1 MLAGVIRTGC
11 LALALAS
18 APALGQINKCQ
29 IAGRVIYQEAPCPA
43 GSTAR
48 AALEP
53 TLQPSAYESEAARSR
68 AQSDIE
74 AAEAIRKRDDK
85 SRQDQAEQRT
95 KAYQAETKERAK
107 TAKQA
112 IACQKLR
119 EAIAKAEQQIQPSK
133 NTQKQLSSDREK
145 YDEDCATF

>member
-1 MLAGVIRTGC
+1 MRAGVIRAGC
-11 LALALAS
+11 LALALVS

-29 IAGRVIYQEAPCPA
+29 VGGRVLYQESPCPA

-48 AALEP
+48 TTLEP
-53 TLQPSAYESEAARSR
+53 MLAPSAYENEAARSR
-68 AQSDIE
+68 AKSDIE
-74 AAEAIRKRDDK
+74 AVDAIKKRDDK

-95 KAYQAETKERAK
+95 KANQAETKERAK
-107 TAKQA
+107 AAKQA